1 MNLLLWIL
9 KRRNGIMSTL
19 QRIALGLVIVG
30 AINWGLIG
38 FFNFDL
44 VGSIFGGQDAVMSR
58 MIYAIVGLSGLVSL
72 STLFKP
78 MDEVEDL
85 DIAERRRDLNFS
97 SEFGKEADFSKER
110 KTAKE
115 KIDSTK
121 NEDS

>member
-1 MNLLLWIL
+1 
-9 KRRNGIMSTL
+9 MSTL

-44 VGSIFGGQDAVMSR
+44 VASIFGGQDAVMSR

-85 DIAERRRDLNFS
+85 DIAARRRDLNFS